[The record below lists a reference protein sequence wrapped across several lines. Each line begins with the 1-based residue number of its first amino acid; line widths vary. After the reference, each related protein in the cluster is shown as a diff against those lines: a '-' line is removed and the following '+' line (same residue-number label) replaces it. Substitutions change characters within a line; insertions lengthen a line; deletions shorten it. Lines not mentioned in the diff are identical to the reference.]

1 MNRRVDSPDTD
12 ADRAIHACITATP
25 PQPFVVRAGAGSGK
39 TTSLIKALDWVMSEH
54 GAGMRAKKQKV
65 ACITYTE
72 LAANE
77 IRADVNA
84 APLVH
89 VSTIHSF
96 YWAIAKTFQADI
108 KVWLMNDIRR
118 RISELEEEFKN
129 YGSRVRQTTRD
140 RNKADQERYAR
151 TLETLDGVRT
161 FNYGVGSDYAKGI
174 LGHED
179 ILQLADFLLQ
189 NRPLFRKVVAL
200 NYPFVFI
207 DESQDTF
214 PGVVKSFKE
223 VEAQMRGKF
232 CLGFFGDPMQSIFMR
247 GGGEI
252 PREYHWR
259 AITKSENFRSAKQ
272 ILDVANAVRAQGD
285 GMQQVR
291 GLHERVDGEL
301 KLVQGSARMFVLP
314 NTLNRTE
321 TLAKVRAW
329 CAAADGDEGWTTP
342 DLAVKILVIVHR
354 MAAKRLGFGGIYSAL
369 NDKTSDAMKQGMQ
382 DGTGW
387 PVRPFLS
394 FALPII
400 AAMSV
405 GNEFAAMN
413 LLREFSPRLTP
424 ASLTG
429 RRAAGV
435 LRELHAAVLT
445 LVTMLD
451 DANTTVGDVAI
462 HLRDAGLFEFDERYE
477 RVLGFVGDVV
487 EIAQEAEVADAAPTE
502 GRASD
507 SAMAKFFKCSAQELC
522 PYERYVSEG
531 SPYATQH
538 GVKGAQFDRVV
549 VVMDEEESDYR
560 TYNYERVFASAE
572 ARAADHAR
580 TQGGDENTWSR
591 TLRLLYVC
599 CTRARR
605 GLVLTFFVSDPAA
618 TLENVVASNILPRS
632 AILTEEMLAVL
643 PSTAIT
649 A

>member
-1 MNRRVDSPDTD
+1 
-12 ADRAIHACITATP
+12 
-25 PQPFVVRAGAGSGK
+25 
-39 TTSLIKALDWVMSEH
+39 MSEH
-54 GAGMRAKKQKV
+54 GASMRAKKQKV
-65 ACITYTE
+65 ACITYTD

-77 IRADVNA
+77 ILADVNDD
-84 APLVH
+84 PLVH

-96 YWAIAKTFQADI
+96 YWSIAKTFQADI
-108 KVWLMNDIRR
+108 KVWLQNDISRR
-118 RISELEEEFKN
+118 LSELEEEFEN

-140 RNKADQERYAR
+140 RNKADQERYTR
-151 TLETLDGVRT
+151 SLEAVANVRT

-189 NRPLFRKVVAL
+189 NRPLFRRVVAL

-247 GGGEI
+247 GAGDI
-252 PREYHWR
+252 PLEDHWR
-259 AITKSENFRSAKQ
+259 AITKPENFRCAKQ

-285 GMQQVR
+285 GMEQVR
-291 GLHERVDGEL
+291 GLHERVDGNL
-301 KLVQGSARMFVLP
+301 KPVEGSARMFVLP

-321 TLAKVRAW
+321 ALARVRAW
-329 CAAADGDEGWTTP
+329 NTATNNDEGWTTP
-342 DLAVKILVIVHR
+342 DNAVKILVIVHR
-354 MAAKRLGFGGIYSAL
+354 MAANRLGFGGIYSAL
-369 NDKTSDAMKQGMQ
+369 NDKTSEAMKQGMQ

-394 FALPII
+394 FALPIVV
-400 AAMSV
+400 AVKA

-413 LLREFSPRLTP
+413 LLREFSPRLAP
-424 ASLTG
+424 DALVG
-429 RRAAGV
+429 RRAADV
-435 LRELHAAVLT
+435 LRELHAAVLR
-445 LVTMLD
+445 LVAMLD
-451 DANTTVGDVAI
+451 EADATVGDIAL
-462 HLRDAGLFEFDERYE
+462 HLRDAGLFGFDERYE
-477 RVLGFVGDVV
+477 RVLGFVGGIGDV
-487 EIAQEAEVADAAPTE
+487 AQEAETAGAAPTE
-502 GRASD
+502 GRSSD
-507 SAMAKFFKCSAQELC
+507 GAMLKFFGCAAQELR

-538 GVKGAQFDRVV
+538 GVKGAQFDRVI

-560 TYNYERVFASAE
+560 TYNYERVFASAD
-572 ARAADHAR
+572 ARAADRAR
-580 TQGGDENTWSR
+580 AQDGDENTWSR

-605 GLVLTFFVSDPAA
+605 GLVLTFFVADPA
-618 TLENVVASNILPRS
+618 TIVENVVASGILPRS
-632 AILTEEMLAVL
+632 AVFKQEALTTL
-643 PSTAIT
+643 PPANE
-649 A
+649 